1 MAGKTTIYHR
11 LQMTHGNGFTDFER
25 RRARESVIH
34 GLVEVFK
41 KARRQYR
48 NTLPLEDIEVSFQT
62 SVSIILWS
70 QNEVRLR

>member
-25 RRARESVIH
+25 RRARDSVIH

-41 KARRQYR
+41 KARRQHR
-48 NTLPLEDIEVSFQT
+48 TPLPIKEIEVRAQEDGT
-62 SVSIILWS
+62 IVV
-70 QNEVRLR
+70 QDR